1 MMKKV
6 VLLLIAIFIYSISYT
21 QQRVVTGRVLLTD
34 DFGLGNILISAKKS
48 KATVLSNPD
57 GSFAI
62 LCEGDDVLKFKSK
75 SFFPQTKPVSGI
87 DTLRVYLAFK
97 EGQKNVDL
105 AREEGYLSDDGMKFI
120 AQKLSNSAND
130 FSSYSNVFELIRGK
144 FNGVDVSENS
154 VRIRGSHSL
163 SGSNAATYLVNG
175 VFVNDISDI
184 LPITI
189 ESIKVLKSTEAAIYG
204 SQGLYGVV
212 VINTKK

>member
-6 VLLLIAIFIYSISYT
+6 VLLLIAIFVYSISYT
-21 QQRVVTGRVLLTD
+21 QQRVVTGRVLLSD
-34 DFGLGNILISAKKS
+34 DFGIGNILITAKKS

-57 GSFAI
+57 GTFTI
-62 LCEGDDVLKFKSK
+62 FCEDNDVLKFKSK
-75 SFFPQTKPVSGI
+75 SFFPKTKSVSGI
-87 DTLRVYLAFK
+87 DTLTVYLVFK

-105 AREEGYLSDDGMKFI
+105 AHEEGYLSNEGIKFI
-120 AQKLSNSAND
+120 SQNLSNASND
-130 FSSYSNVFELIRGK
+130 FSSYSDVFELIRGK
-144 FNGVDVSENS
+144 FNGVEVAGNI

-175 VFVNDISDI
+175 TFVNDISDI